1 MQYSHSRVECYD
13 KCPFQFKLR
22 YIDRLTT
29 IPTPAASSPLIVG
42 SALHLGL
49 EKGIEEMKKYYYNQY
64 PLVTD
69 LHINEMIKLV
79 KNKFP
84 ENNNYLEMVKKSAFS
99 SKDEIVED
107 DFILSKNETVSI
119 IPPIGGG

>member
-1 MQYSHSRVECYD
+1 MKIKVELFGVCREFSDNNFLDLEFD
-13 KCPFQFKLR
+13 KNIQIKDIR
-22 YIDRLTT
+22 
-29 IPTPAASSPLIVG
+29 
-42 SALHLGL
+42 
-49 EKGIEEMKKYYYNQY
+49 
-64 PLVTD
+64 
-69 LHINEMIKLV
+69 NEMIKLV

-107 DFILSKNETVSI
+107 DFIISKNETVSI